1 MIGLG
6 QGAEGILGRM
16 SRFPRML
23 LLATLLFVWVIA
35 PPTVSAGPTPDTAEA
50 LLQQMTPEARI
61 GQLFLV
67 TFRGSTAPDDSEIAS
82 LIRDY
87 HVSGVVLSMDNNNLV
102 DAPNTTQ
109 ALHDL
114 ADSLQTLDEQAALAV
129 PGLNPAIAANS
140 EGSPV
145 YVPLFIGISDPPNSV
160 PLTDVIGGMS
170 PLPSEMAIGATWD
183 PSLARSV
190 GSVLGQEL
198 EAMGINLYV
207 GPSLDVLEDPG
218 LGSPGDLGVET
229 FGGDPYWVSQMGKA
243 YIEGLHEGSSDRIA
257 VIAQHFPGHGGSDRP
272 LQEEVATVRKSLD
285 QLMQIELPP
294 FFSVTAADPGSDAS
308 IADGLLTSHIRY
320 QGFQGNIRATTRPIS
335 LDPEAFAQLMSLDP
349 LKAWRAAGGLTMS
362 DSLGSRA
369 IRRFRDPTERTFPAH
384 LVARDA
390 LVAGNDLLYLS
401 NFRDPTDPDE
411 LTTIKSTLAFFTQK
425 YQEDKVFAQRVDEA
439 VLRILRAKLRLYGGT
454 FTLETV
460 LPNAGE
466 MANVGKNRDVSFT
479 VAGDAATLISPNASQ
494 IEDRVGGP
502 PQLGQRIVFFTDVR
516 LVQPCTSCE
525 AKPLMATNALEN
537 RVLSLYGPGAAGQVG
552 NWNIESYTMADLAS
566 YLGNPPSKP
575 PPIPIVSA
583 DTIDESLRAA
593 DWVVFSVLDS
603 NDSVYGADAL
613 KQLLEAR
620 PDLTRSKRVVVFSF
634 DIPYGLDATNVS
646 KVDLYYGLYSPLPSF
661 IDVAARLLFQE
672 VSAPGTLPVSV
683 SGIGYDLINALKP
696 DPNQVIGL
704 TIKGESG
711 ENSSTPTATGFEQG
725 NLVTLETNVIVD
737 ASGHRVPD
745 DTPVEFI
752 LSYQGEN
759 LSQTV
764 ESETTDGVAETTFRL
779 DRLGLL
785 TIQARSDP
793 ALRSNVLQLNV
804 QEGVAAFPTVIAPTP
819 FPTNT
824 PPPTNTPGPATAT
837 PPAEQPGA
845 AGPGAAG
852 GTGPMVF
859 LGGLLG
865 AAIAGAMGF
874 LLAEGMTLGASR
886 IRIGLLA
893 AAGALLAYNYLA
905 LGLPGAASVVNGLGS
920 FGGLLASVVGGLLT
934 LTGAWA
940 WVRFGPF
947 GLAERS

>member
-1 MIGLG
+1 MTRFFRLALLTAFAVSWLASPGPGLAQ
-6 QGAEGILGRM
+6 QG
-16 SRFPRML
+16 S
-23 LLATLLFVWVIA
+23 
-35 PPTVSAGPTPDTAEA
+35 DTAEA
-50 LLQQMTPEARI
+50 LLQEMSPEARI

-67 TFRGSTAPDDSEIAS
+67 TFHGRQAPDDSDIAS

-87 HVSGVVLSMDNNNLV
+87 HVSGVVLSSGNDNFADSPDTL
-102 DAPNTTQ
+102 Q

-114 ADSLQTLDEQAALAV
+114 TDQLQTLNETASA
-129 PGLNPAIAANS
+129 GESN
-140 EGSPV
+140 PV
-145 YVPLFIGISDPPNSV
+145 YVPLYIGLSDPPNSV
-160 PLTDVIGGMS
+160 PLSDVITGMS

-183 PSLARSV
+183 PSLSRSV
-190 GSVLGQEL
+190 GDVLGQEL
-198 EAMGINLYV
+198 EAMGINLYL

-243 YIEGLHEGSSDRIA
+243 YIEGIHEGSSGRIS

-294 FFSVTAADPGSDAS
+294 FFSVTSGDPGSDAS

-335 LDPEAFAQLMSLDP
+335 LDPEAFAQLMSLVP
-349 LKAWRAAGGLTMS
+349 LKDWRAGGGLTMS

-411 LTTIKSTLAFFTQK
+411 LTTITSTMTFFTQK

-454 FTLETV
+454 FSLASV

-466 MANVGKNRDVSFT
+466 MAAVGQNRDVSFT
-479 VAGDAATLISPNASQ
+479 VARDSATLISPGPNQ

-502 PQLGQRIVFFTDVR
+502 PQLSQRIVFFTDVR
-516 LVQPCTSCE
+516 LSQSCSTCT
-525 AKPLMATNALEN
+525 ARPLMNTSALED

-552 NWNIESYTMADLAS
+552 NWNIESFTMADLAS
-566 YLGNPPSKP
+566 YLGNVPSAP
-575 PPIPIVSA
+575 PPIPVAPA
-583 DTIDESLRAA
+583 DTVDEALRAA

-661 IDVAARLLFQE
+661 VDVAARLLFQE
-672 VSAPGTLPVSV
+672 VNAPGSLPVSV
-683 SGIGYDLINALKP
+683 TGIGYDLINALKP
-696 DPNQVIGL
+696 DPDQTIDL
-704 TIKGESG
+704 TIKGESSTEG
-711 ENSSTPTATGFEQG
+711 STPTPTGFESG
-725 NLVTLETNVIVD
+725 NLVTLQTGPILD
-737 ASGHRVPD
+737 ANGHRVPD

-759 LSQTV
+759 LSQTI
-764 ESETTDGVAETTFRL
+764 EAETTNGVAVTTFRL

-785 TIQARSDP
+785 TIQAHSDT
-793 ALRSNVLQLNV
+793 ALRSSVLQLNV
-804 QEGVAAFPTVIAPTP
+804 QEGVAAFPTVIAPTAL
-819 FPTNT
+819 PTDT
-824 PPPTNTPGPATAT
+824 PAPTRTPGPATAT
-837 PPAEQPGA
+837 PPEEP
-845 AGPGAAG
+845 AGSGESG
-852 GTGPMVF
+852 SSNGMGLMVF
-859 LGGLLG
+859 LSGLLG
-865 AAIAGAMGF
+865 ALLSGVAGYV
-874 LLAEGMTLGASR
+874 LAASVRFEMTR
-886 IRIGLLA
+886 IRVGLLVA
-893 AAGALLAYNYLA
+893 VGALLGYNYLA
-905 LGLPGAASVVNGLGS
+905 LGLPGADAIQQGLGS
-920 FGGLLASVVGGLLT
+920 LGGLTASVIGGLLALVAV
-934 LTGAWA
+934 WA
-940 WVRFGPF
+940 WSRFDPLR
-947 GLAERS
+947 LAERG